1 MLNFVCGDESVGA
14 EEYERMQAKEV
25 IKGQVTWCVVWFLS
39 TLVKDNLEARARTKR
54 QNRFWES
61 WAPAVWWLFR
71 KVHCHVV
78 AVSAIAMLLWW
89 WVWWHT
95 LSVQSGFFLQFHW
108 RAALWRQMELQRPWA
123 WSPIRWMWWL
133 TIIITVI
140 FYLQCCLGASLIALF
155 LWVAAWWTM
164 GVIRFLSVATT
175 KMMNLHVESDTD
187 IKACL
192 NALTQICGRASIIM
206 IWSMILKMKWIL
218 HRCLQ
223 EHLDPWD
230 VLAHYCATCLYQMLL
245 GNFESWWFEI
255 INNEGEVMQC
265 YIIFS

>member
-25 IKGQVTWCVVWFLS
+25 IKGQVTWCVVLISEHTGERQPRSQGSNKAAKQVLRILS
-39 TLVKDNLEARARTKR
+39 TCSLM
-54 QNRFWES
+54 
-61 WAPAVWWLFR
+61 
-71 KVHCHVV
+71 
-78 AVSAIAMLLWW
+78 AVSEGS
-89 WVWWHT
+89 
-95 LSVQSGFFLQFHW
+95 LSCGCSIGHCYALMVMSVVTYIVSAKWLFHW

-133 TIIITVI
+133 TIIIAVI

-155 LWVAAWWTM
+155 LWAAAWWTM
-164 GVIRFLSVATT
+164 GVIRFLSVVTT

-223 EHLDPWD
+223 EHLEPWD